1 MSYFFGPQFSAIPLW
16 RGAFDA
22 IVFDLDGV
30 LTRTAALHAAAWKQT
45 FDEFLNRRTQPGQ
58 PPAVFDLEAD
68 YRRFVDGRPRAAGAA
83 SFLESHGIHLP
94 FGSAHDQPGDDT
106 VWGISNRKRDHFL
119 RLLQARGVEV
129 DDGAV
134 ALVRSARDASMR
146 TAVVSSSRNCRL
158 ILEAGG
164 LTGLFEFVLDGNDAE
179 ALALHGKPEP
189 DTFLEA
195 ARRLGVDPARVVVL
209 EDAVAGVEAGRRAG
223 FGCVIGVDRGE
234 RTAGLR
240 LAGAHLVVSDIANV
254 SVTQSAPLALRH
266 TQMLPSA
273 LTHVDELAR
282 QIAGRRP
289 ALFLDYDGTLTPI
302 VGRPQDARLT
312 EGARTILRRLAAWMP
327 VTIISGR
334 DLAGVRALVA
344 LPDLT
349 YAGSHGFEIVGPAGV
364 RLDDGPGER
373 FLPAL
378 DRAEETL
385 RSRLASIPGA
395 VVERKHYTIAVHF
408 RNVDPGAVAVVAN
421 AVDEVGRQQPTLR
434 RTSGKMVFE
443 LQPDIEWHKGMA
455 VLHVLSL
462 LARSGKA
469 WVPIYIG
476 DDITDEDAFRAVAV
490 EGVPIIVRDEPRPTL
505 AHYAVESAAEV
516 SVFLDTLAA
525 AVGTEVPL

>member
-1 MSYFFGPQFSAIPLW
+1 MNHFLGPQFSDVPLW

-22 IVFDLDGV
+22 VVFDLDGV

-45 FDEFLNRRTQPGQ
+45 FDEFLNQRKQPGQ
-58 PPAVFDLEAD
+58 RPVVFDLDAD
-68 YRRFVDGRPRAAGAA
+68 YRRFVDGRPRSAGAA
-83 SFLESHGIHLP
+83 SFLESRGIHLP
-94 FGSAHDQPGDDT
+94 FGTAQDPPGDDT
-106 VWGISNRKRDHFL
+106 VWGLSNRKRDHFL
-119 RLLQARGVEV
+119 RLLQERGADV
-129 DDGAV
+129 DHGAV
-134 ALVRSARDASMR
+134 ALVGAARDVSMR
-146 TAVVSSSRNCRL
+146 TAVVSSSRNCRS

-164 LTGLFEFVLDGNDAE
+164 LTRLFDVVLDGNDADAR
-179 ALALHGKPEP
+179 ALRGKPEP

-195 ARRLGVDPARVVVL
+195 ARRLGVDPARVIVL
-209 EDAVAGVEAGRRAG
+209 EDAIAGIEAGRRAG

-234 RTAGLR
+234 RSASLR
-240 LAGAHLVVSDIANV
+240 LAGAHLVVTDIANV

-273 LTHVDELAR
+273 LTHVDELAG

-302 VGRPQDARLT
+302 VSRPQDARLAEST
-312 EGARTILRRLAAWMP
+312 RTTILNVAARMP

-334 DLAGVRALVA
+334 DLTAVQSLLS
-344 LPDLT
+344 LPGLT
-349 YAGSHGFEIVGPAGV
+349 YAGSHGFEIVGPGGV

-373 FLPAL
+373 FLAAL
-378 DRAEETL
+378 DRAEEAL
-385 RSRLASIPGA
+385 RSRLAAIPGA

-408 RNVDPGAVAVVAN
+408 RNVDPGAATDVAN
-421 AVDEVGRQQPTLR
+421 VVDEVGRQQTTLR

-462 LARSGKA
+462 LARSGKR

-490 EGVPIIVRDEPRPTL
+490 EGVPIIVREELRPTL
-505 AHYAVESAAEV
+505 AHYAVESTAEV
-516 SVFLDTLAA
+516 SAFLDTLAA
-525 AVGTEVPL
+525 AVGPGALS